1 MSVTL
6 TGEELDIMQKLYH
19 QAMKLEMDFFLAQPV
34 DQRTVLPL
42 SKDHNCVTIFSDFDL
57 TCTVVDS
64 CTILAEIAMAT
75 SPKSGQLQPE
85 NQNQITQMPLT
96 DLRNTWEAL
105 SKQYTKEYEHTMESI
120 LVKHKGKTSFLVNMV
135 NL

>member
-1 MSVTL
+1 MTL

-19 QAMKLEMDFFLAQPV
+19 QAMKLEMDFFLAQRV
-34 DQRTVLPL
+34 DQKTVLPL

-85 NQNQITQMPLT
+85 SQNQITQMPLT
-96 DLRNTWEAL
+96 DLRKTWEAL
-105 SKQYTKEYEHTMESI
+105 SKQYTEEYEHIMESI
-120 LVKHKGKTSFLVNMV
+120 LVKHKGKHLSC
-135 NL
+135 